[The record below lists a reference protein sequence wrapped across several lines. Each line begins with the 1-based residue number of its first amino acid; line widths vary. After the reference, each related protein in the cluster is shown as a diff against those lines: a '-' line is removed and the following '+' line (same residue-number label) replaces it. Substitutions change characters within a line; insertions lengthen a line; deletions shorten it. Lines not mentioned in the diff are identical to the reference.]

1 MRLLG
6 CILARVVGIEGA
18 LFALAGLVF
27 EMIANQGLHHGDE
40 GARDH
45 EEIVVENADQFQ
57 NRVVARHDLPGL
69 DAGDVPL
76 GETNATDQVSLGPS
90 ALLARLLQREAH
102 LKREAIETKHFD
114 VLFCIINH
122 D

>member
-1 MRLLG
+1 M
-6 CILARVVGIEGA
+6 
-18 LFALAGLVF
+18 
-27 EMIANQGLHHGDE
+27 DE

-76 GETNATDQVSLGPS
+76 GKTDATDQVSLGPA
-90 ALLARLLQREAH
+90 ALLARFLQREAH
-102 LKREAIETKHFD
+102 LNWQAIQAKHFD
-114 VLFCIINH
+114 VLFCIIFH